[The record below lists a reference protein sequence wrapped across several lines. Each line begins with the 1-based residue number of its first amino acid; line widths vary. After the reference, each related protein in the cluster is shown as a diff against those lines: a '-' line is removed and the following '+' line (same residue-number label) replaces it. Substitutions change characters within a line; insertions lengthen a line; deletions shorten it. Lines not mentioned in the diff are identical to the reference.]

1 MLKSHTLV
9 LITYDA
15 VTRKHHQL
23 PLATVKKIMKSNKEV
38 KVYELIIN
46 YSQLVSSDTPIVFS
60 KACELFIMELTL
72 RSWLHTEGN
81 KRRTLKRRDIAG
93 AIRHDRLLEFLL
105 DVVPFYHNDS
115 QKVFLLN
122 CFDCFLFA

>member
-1 MLKSHTLV
+1 MSWNPQLSEINNT
-9 LITYDA
+9 I

-23 PLATVKKIMKSNKEV
+23 PLARVKRIKKSNEEV
-38 KVYELIIN
+38 K
-46 YSQLVSSDTPIVFS
+46 LVSSETPIVFS
-60 KACELFIMELTL
+60 KACESFIRELTL

-93 AIRHDRLLEFLL
+93 AIGHDRLLEFLL
-105 DVVPFYHNDS
+105 DVVPFDHNDS